1 MSGES
6 LRYEDRP
13 YGHALK
19 RLGRRHRRL
28 VVVDAD
34 LQRATE
40 TDLFQASFPDRYFDV
55 GIAEADM
62 VGISVGLAL
71 SGKTVFCGTFASFVS
86 QRAADQAF
94 VSVAYCR
101 ADVKLVGVEPG
112 LSSGRNGA
120 SHQALADLGIMRSFP
135 GMTVCDPGDAVET
148 VAVMEWLA
156 AHPGPAYMRAPR
168 GRTPVVHGGGPLTLR
183 PGRAIPLR
191 RGKDAAV
198 FACGIMLPRALEA
211 VDALRGQGID
221 VGLYSMPFVKPIDEE
236 AVLGA
241 AMETGCIVTAEN
253 HSVLGGL
260 GGAVAEIVTSCHPV
274 PVIRIGIRDSFG
286 QVGDLDWLA
295 RQYAMDTESIMKAVK
310 TAMKKKVDR
319 KS

>member
-6 LRYEDRP
+6 GRFVDRP
-13 YGHALK
+13 YGHALE
-19 RLGRRHRRL
+19 RLGREHPRL

-40 TDLFQASFPDRYFDV
+40 TDLFQKSFPDRYFDV

-86 QRAADQAF
+86 QRAADQVF

-135 GMTVCDPGDAVET
+135 GMVVCDPGDAVET
-148 VAVMEWLA
+148 AAVMECLA
-156 AHPGPAYMRAPR
+156 AHTGPAYMRAPR
-168 GRTPVVHGGGPLTLR
+168 GRTPVVHEGGPLTLL
-183 PGRAIPLR
+183 PGKALALR

-198 FACGIMLPRALEA
+198 FACGMMLPRALEA
-211 VDALRGQGID
+211 VDALRAGGID
-221 VGLYSMPFVKPIDEE
+221 AGLYSMPFLKPLDEE
-236 AVLGA
+236 AVLEA
-241 AMETGCIVTAEN
+241 AAEAGCIVTAEN

-260 GGAVAEIVTSCHPV
+260 GSAVAEVVTSNRPV
-274 PVIRIGIRDSFG
+274 PVMRIGIRDSFG

-295 RQYAMDTESIMKAVK
+295 RQYSMDTTSIMEAVR
-310 TAMKKKVDR
+310 TAMKKKIDSR
-319 KS
+319 S